1 MTTHV
6 EDAEQVASRPEDD
19 EDAAWLEQL
28 RAAGVRLGN
37 QNFDRPRVIGRA
49 RPNWLA
55 FLLRIVTL
63 RRREVDE

>member
-37 QNFDRPRVIGRA
+37 QNLGRTRVVGKQRPE
-49 RPNWLA
+49 WLA
-55 FLLRIVTL
+55 FILRAVRRL
-63 RRREVDE
+63 RG